1 MIKKKKKSREAYS
14 AIKKLTK
21 KSSSRIQSVKS
32 KDGNILTEEEDVKN
46 RWMESY
52 QELYNTEN
60 PFSID
65 ILNTI
70 PKCTNSEEEPPIL
83 REEVAKAVEHFKD
96 GKAPGY
102 DSITAE
108 ELKAAGGPGIDALY
122 HLSTRIW
129 DTETIPAD
137 WGKAVITPIYK
148 KKDKLDCNN
157 YRGISLLS
165 HPGKILTYIIQQR
178 IRDKTESILS
188 EAQAGFRPGRGTADQ
203 LFALR
208 QIMESYIEK
217 GKNLFVCYIDFEKA
231 FDRVWQTGLW
241 HCMAFFGFP
250 DKYIRLLQALYNQS
264 QSAVRVNG
272 SLTDWF
278 STRVGVRQGCII
290 SPQLFN
296 ILLEVAMLHA
306 LHDLDL
312 GACMNG
318 TIINNLRFADDIAIL
333 AESEEDLQTLVS
345 EVFKTSSQLGLKIS
359 LTKTQVQVIGRGCDK
374 INIHL
379 ANHTLEQVKSFIYL
393 GGQIDEDGTCQ
404 NDVKRRIGLALGAM
418 HALHPIWRAK
428 DISNQTKIALY
439 RSLVLSIVL
448 YAAET
453 WTLRKRDQDRLLSF
467 EMSCLRRILG
477 ISRRDRIR
485 NDHIRQKL
493 DLETTIMDRIHS
505 RRLTYYGH
513 VIRMCNNR
521 LPLITLSGSTRGT
534 RPKGRP
540 PKRWIDC
547 CKESCMTRG
556 IASLTD
562 ARWLIQDRQKWR
574 TFSSSSHLD
583 RA

>member
-1 MIKKKKKSREAYS
+1 
-14 AIKKLTK
+14 
-21 KSSSRIQSVKS
+21 
-32 KDGNILTEEEDVKN
+32 
-46 RWMESY
+46 
-52 QELYNTEN
+52 
-60 PFSID
+60 
-65 ILNTI
+65 
-70 PKCTNSEEEPPIL
+70 
-83 REEVAKAVEHFKD
+83 
-96 GKAPGY
+96 
-102 DSITAE
+102 
-108 ELKAAGGPGIDALY
+108 
-122 HLSTRIW
+122 
-129 DTETIPAD
+129 
-137 WGKAVITPIYK
+137 
-148 KKDKLDCNN
+148 
-157 YRGISLLS
+157 
-165 HPGKILTYIIQQR
+165 
-178 IRDKTESILS
+178 
-188 EAQAGFRPGRGTADQ
+188 
-203 LFALR
+203 
-208 QIMESYIEK
+208 
-217 GKNLFVCYIDFEKA
+217 
-231 FDRVWQTGLW
+231 
-241 HCMAFFGFP
+241 
-250 DKYIRLLQALYNQS
+250 
-264 QSAVRVNG
+264 
-272 SLTDWF
+272 
-278 STRVGVRQGCII
+278 
-290 SPQLFN
+290 
-296 ILLEVAMLHA
+296 
-306 LHDLDL
+306 
-312 GACMNG
+312 MNG

-453 WTLRKRDQDRLLSF
+453 WIIRKRDQDRLLSF

-521 LPLITLSGSTRGT
+521 LPLITLFGSNRGT

-547 CKESCMTRG
+547 CKESCMT
-556 IASLTD
+556 
-562 ARWLIQDRQKWR
+562 
-574 TFSSSSHLD
+574 
-583 RA
+583 